1 MSTRQSSDTSSAKPP
16 KREYER
22 SGMYPKEGKQFR
34 ILALLGWLAVV
45 VVFIAA
51 TAALLD
57 YMLIY

>member
-1 MSTRQSSDTSSAKPP
+1 MSTRQNSDTPPASPP

-34 ILALLGWLAVV
+34 ILALLGWLAGVV
-45 VVFIAA
+45 VLIAT

-57 YMLIY
+57 YLLIY